1 MSEETKHSILIV
13 DDDAFLLE
21 MYSIKFKEKG
31 FDVHTATSSGDALTL
46 LKDGLKPDVI
56 TIDVVMPTMDG
67 LELLNEIKSKKLA
80 PQALVTMLTNQS
92 HPENIDKA
100 NEYGADGYITKA
112 STIPSEVYDQIM
124 ELLKKKST

>member
-1 MSEETKHSILIV
+1 MSEEAKKSILIV

-80 PQALVTMLTNQS
+80 SQALVTMLTNQS